1 MWDKWVPPACH
12 MTAPNADP
20 LSPYL
25 SICVT
30 TPCII
35 APITSRAELWSLCPA
50 GSLFHMLQAVCSS
63 PFLPS
68 REGPLSLS
76 RLWRNGFVCLFE
88 VSCCRDGPMPS
99 VPTAGSLQRA
109 SGLPWQQTFKT
120 SSRLGSGSQLNRVCE
135 PPAAAAA
142 PPTALDASTD
152 RIPLGAIYPALS

>member
-1 MWDKWVPPACH
+1 MSHDS
-12 MTAPNADP
+12 

-30 TPCII
+30 TLCII
-35 APITSRAELWSLCPA
+35 APTTSMAELCSP
-50 GSLFHMLQAVCSS
+50 FHMLQAVCSS

-76 RLWRNGFVCLFE
+76 RLWRHGFVCLFE

-120 SSRLGSGSQLNRVCE
+120 SSRLGSGSQLKRVCGTSGCSCGSTNCFGCLYGSH
-135 PPAAAAA
+135 PPWGYL
-142 PPTALDASTD
+142 PSPQL
-152 RIPLGAIYPALS
+152 IPSLGFTTTQ

>member
-1 MWDKWVPPACH
+1 MGATCLSHDS
-12 MTAPNADP
+12 

-30 TPCII
+30 TLCII
-35 APITSRAELWSLCPA
+35 APTTSMAELCSP
-50 GSLFHMLQAVCSS
+50 FHMLQAVCSS

-76 RLWRNGFVCLFE
+76 RLWRHGFVCLFE

-120 SSRLGSGSQLNRVCE
+120 SSRLGSGSQLKRVCE